1 MGLRTA
7 YIIYQTMKKGVII
20 AYVVIIVVLAALVSP
35 GSTLAQQPGVKRTEL
50 QRHDLSIPGREAIQM
65 RIDFDRGAMIPRLSH
80 PGEEVIYVL
89 KGWLEYQVGSDPP
102 MRLNAGDVLF
112 IPAGVIHSVKNV
124 GDGNAAELVTYIV
137 QKGKRLFTIIR

>member
-1 MGLRTA
+1 MPFTK
-7 YIIYQTMKKGVII
+7 TVKKGLVIAI
-20 AYVVIIVVLAALVSP
+20 TLTIVMLGVLIIP
-35 GSTLAQQPGVKRTEL
+35 GFALAQQPGVKRIEL

-80 PGEEVIYVL
+80 PGEEVVYVL

-112 IPAGVIHSVKNV
+112 VPAGVIHSAKNV